1 MKIKWSSEQEVV
13 AERKLTKKQTDNLK
27 VEGRVMV
34 QLVELKKVDGPFTS
48 EADIEKY
55 LSDGTISMKE
65 KRKRMK
71 MEVQYARDTSLSI
84 PKSNPLFRIR
94 TFKQV
99 GKKARDLSA
108 QEFGENLKQVINK
121 KLAACGKEVT
131 VSDFIG
137 TLDTL
142 A

>member
-1 MKIKWSSEQEVV
+1 MKIKWSSKQEEV
-13 AERKLTKKQTDNLK
+13 AGRKLTKKQTHNLK
-27 VEGRVMV
+27 VEGRVME
-34 QLVELKKVDGPFTS
+34 QLNELKKSNGPFTS

-55 LSDGTISMKE
+55 LSDDSISMKE
-65 KRKRMK
+65 KHKRMK

-84 PKSNPLFRIR
+84 PKCNPLFRIR

-99 GKKARDLSA
+99 GKKARDLSGHDY
-108 QEFGENLKQVINK
+108 GENLKQVISK

-142 A
+142 V